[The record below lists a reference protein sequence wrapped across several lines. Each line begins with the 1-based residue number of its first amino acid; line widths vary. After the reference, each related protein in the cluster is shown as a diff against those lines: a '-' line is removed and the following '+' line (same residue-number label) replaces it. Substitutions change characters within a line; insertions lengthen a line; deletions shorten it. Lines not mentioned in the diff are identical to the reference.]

1 MEDSCNILFISYDG
15 LAESLA
21 QSQVLPYLI
30 GLAKKNN
37 NITKI
42 KLLTYDKPKDVADKS
57 SIKQLS
63 RMLEEVGIKWIS
75 IMYHKRPLILSTLFD
90 VCRGIW
96 ISLLLSKQYKI
107 RIVHARS
114 YVPALIGMFLKKF
127 YGKKFIFD
135 MRGFWADERIEGG
148 IWKKNF
154 LYHIAKYFEKAF
166 LLNADIIITLTESA
180 KNEIGSFAYL
190 SKSMS
195 EIFVIPTAVDLKTF
209 GLDKNNGIHE
219 DLKRTLTNKF
229 VFVYIGSLGT
239 WYELDGLYNFFIKA
253 KELITNEHLLILTK
267 QYELADL
274 KRKEKGLD
282 ISDVTISQ
290 VPHKDIPDYLN
301 KAHAGLAFYKPGYS
315 RKGCCP
321 IKVGEYLAC
330 GLPVIINEGV
340 GDIDQIIRKEGVGA
354 VIPSFIDS
362 QYIEA
367 INKIKE
373 LLKEPLV
380 LKRRCR
386 MVAEDYF
393 SLDKGIEKYQQIYQK
408 LLKE

>member
-1 MEDSCNILFISYDG
+1 MEDSYNILFISYDG

-30 GLAKKNN
+30 GLTKNN

-42 KLLTYDKPKDVADKS
+42 KLLTYDKPKEMANKS
-57 SIKQLS
+57 SISQLN
-63 RMLEEVGIKWIS
+63 RMLEDAGIKWIS
-75 IMYHKRPLILSTLFD
+75 IRYHKRPVILSTLFD
-90 VCRGIW
+90 ICRGIW
-96 ISLLLSKQYKI
+96 VTFILSNQYEI
-107 RIVHARS
+107 GIIHARS
-114 YVPALIGMFLKKF
+114 YVPALIGVFFKKF

-154 LYHIAKYFEKAF
+154 LYHIAKYFEKIF

-180 KNEIGSFAYL
+180 KDEINSFVYL
-190 SKSMS
+190 SKTKS

-209 GLDKNNGIHE
+209 RFTKNQAIHE
-219 DLKRTLTNKF
+219 DLKITLMNKF
-229 VFVYIGSLGT
+229 IFIYIGSLGT
-239 WYELDGLYNFFIKA
+239 WYELDGLYNFFIRA
-253 KELITNEHLLILTK
+253 KELIKNAHLLILTS

-290 VPHKDIPDYLN
+290 VSHKNIPGYLN
-301 KAHAGLAFYKPGYS
+301 TAHAGLAFYKPGYS

-367 INKIKE
+367 IDKIKE
-373 LLKEPLV
+373 LLKEPFIL
-380 LKRRCR
+380 RQRCR
-386 MVAEDYF
+386 TVAEDYF
-393 SLDKGIEKYQQIYQK
+393 SLDKSIEKYQQIYQK
-408 LLKE
+408 LLKK

>member
-1 MEDSCNILFISYDG
+1 MEDSHNILFISYDG
-15 LAESLA
+15 LAEDLA
-21 QSQVLPYLI
+21 QSQILPYLM
-30 GLAKKNN
+30 GLANN
-37 NITKI
+37 NTKI
-42 KLLTYDKPKDVADKS
+42 RLLTYDKPKYMADKS

-63 RMLEEVGIKWIS
+63 RMLEEAGIKWIS
-75 IMYHKRPLILSTLFD
+75 MRYHKRPVILSTLFD

-96 ISLLLSKQYKI
+96 VSFLLNRQYKI
-107 RIVHARS
+107 GIVHARS
-114 YVPALIGMFLKKF
+114 YVPALIGMFLKKI

-148 IWKKNF
+148 IWKKDF
-154 LYHIAKYFEKAF
+154 LYHIAKYFEKIF

-180 KNEIGSFAYL
+180 KGEISSFKYL
-190 SKSMS
+190 RKTTP

-209 GLDKNNGIHE
+209 SFDKNKGIHE
-219 DLKRTLTNKF
+219 DLKRTLMNKF
-229 VFVYIGSLGT
+229 VFVYSGSLGT

-253 KELITNEHLLILTK
+253 KELIKDAHLLMLTK
-267 QYELADL
+267 QCELADL

-282 ISDVTISQ
+282 IFEVTIAQ
-290 VPHKDIPDYLN
+290 VSHKNIPDYLN
-301 KAHAGLAFYKPGYS
+301 NAHAGLAFYKPGYS

-321 IKVGEYLAC
+321 TKVGEYLAC
-330 GLPVIINEGV
+330 GLPVVINEGV
-340 GDIDQIIRKEGVGA
+340 GDIDQIISKEGVGV
-354 VIPSFIDS
+354 VIASFIDS

-373 LLKEPLV
+373 LLKEPLA

-386 MVAEDYF
+386 AVAEDYF

-408 LLKE
+408 LLKK